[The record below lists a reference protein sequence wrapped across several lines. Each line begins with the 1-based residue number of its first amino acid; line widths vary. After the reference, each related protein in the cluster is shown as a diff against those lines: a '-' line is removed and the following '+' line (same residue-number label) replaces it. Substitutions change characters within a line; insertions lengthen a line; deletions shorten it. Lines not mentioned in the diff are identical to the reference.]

1 MSDIK
6 FSLCCTFSLII
17 PSSYTIL
24 STAEIIWVIDGSPLM
39 RIFSHGATL
48 SPSLFMEICNSWKK
62 VPWLKHWLNLLRA
75 TFTLQ
80 DKERKKNNIKVNKDV
95 QVNNTIYEN
104 ILRKISITDT
114 RMVSKLQN
122 ISQMFIHFIKY
133 ILFNTMYILLHL
145 GQWLESRA
153 CSIC

>member
-1 MSDIK
+1 MI
-6 FSLCCTFSLII
+6 
-17 PSSYTIL
+17 
-24 STAEIIWVIDGSPLM
+24 
-39 RIFSHGATL
+39 
-48 SPSLFMEICNSWKK
+48 
-62 VPWLKHWLNLLRA
+62 KHWLNLLRA

-80 DKERKKNNIKVNKDV
+80 ERKKNNIKVNKDV

-122 ISQMFIHFIKY
+122 ISQMLIHFIKN

-145 GQWLESRA
+145 RQ
-153 CSIC
+153 

>member
-1 MSDIK
+1 MI
-6 FSLCCTFSLII
+6 
-17 PSSYTIL
+17 
-24 STAEIIWVIDGSPLM
+24 
-39 RIFSHGATL
+39 
-48 SPSLFMEICNSWKK
+48 
-62 VPWLKHWLNLLRA
+62 KHWLNLLRA

-104 ILRKISITDT
+104 IFRKISITDT

-122 ISQMFIHFIKY
+122 ISQMLIHFIKY

-145 GQWLESRA
+145 RQ
-153 CSIC
+153 